1 MSAIDPD
8 RVVYIIVHGQRQ
20 LLDRVKDKLTS
31 KGFNREKMQMASLE
45 KAGSA
50 GEYVAM
56 IWPPMAPKEIVISKI
71 TGTNGEGS
79 GVGIS
84 IGAWSSI
91 SQKELDR
98 ISL

>member
-1 MSAIDPD
+1 
-8 RVVYIIVHGQRQ
+8 
-20 LLDRVKDKLTS
+20 
-31 KGFNREKMQMASLE
+31 
-45 KAGSA
+45 
-50 GEYVAM
+50 
-56 IWPPMAPKEIVISKI
+56 MAPKEIVISKI
-71 TGTNGEGS
+71 TGTNGEGG